1 MPEFYNPSTEL
12 KLSRD
17 SGQNNSLSEAAQS
30 LYREAKMISLG
41 CGGALV
47 ETALNPMSKLP
58 ELAGSMAFGSTLG
71 VVSRLGAS
79 GRIVAAAVGTS
90 MTIKFVYDELSAN
103 RWSKFGGALKDAWQ
117 SADNMDENIRTTR
130 ESLGSLLVD
139 TAIGYAGMKVGSLAT
154 SRFAAPEK
162 LLADAVRRSN
172 RDGGAALRS
181 LQNRWEDPSTFKRH
195 AEGKLDLITY
205 SQPASPGQPRGDL
218 VRVETTPEGKV
229 LLAAMDVE
237 GHGIKAAK
245 KAVSVHAAID
255 QVLPL
260 TKDKSASDILSMID
274 GKLSSQDELSITAAL
289 MTYNPVTRSLETATA
304 SSQFAFVVRANGK
317 VQQLD
322 AKAGG
327 LGLGTDMYS
336 SFPRGNEVIRLNKG
350 DTAVMASDGVFD
362 RFGYGNARGFET
374 FLKNAGSDPQKIR
387 RGILSTP
394 PPENGIDDASF
405 IIFRPLERTI
415 DL

>member
-1 MPEFYNPSTEL
+1 MPQFDKPSTEFKSL
-12 KLSRD
+12 QDNGLD
-17 SGQNNSLSEAAQS
+17 NSLSEAAQS

-41 CGGALV
+41 CGGAFA
-47 ETALNPMSKLP
+47 ETARNPLSKLP
-58 ELAGSMAFGSTLG
+58 ELAGSLAFGSALG
-71 VVSRLGAS
+71 VVSRLGAP
-79 GRIVAAAVGTS
+79 GRIVAAGVGTA
-90 MTIKFVYDELSAN
+90 MTIKCVYDELSAN
-103 RWSKFGGALKDAWQ
+103 RWSKFGSALKDAWK
-117 SADNMDENIRTTR
+117 SADNMDENIRITR
-130 ESLGSLLVD
+130 DSLGSFLVD
-139 TAIGYAGMKVGSLAT
+139 TAVGYAGMKVSSLAT

-162 LLADAVRRSN
+162 LVADAVRRSN
-172 RDGGAALRS
+172 RDSGAALRS
-181 LQNRWEDPSTFKRH
+181 LQNRWENPSSFKRH

-218 VRVETTPEGKV
+218 VRVDTTPEGKV

-237 GHGIKAAK
+237 GHGIKAAQ

-255 QVLPL
+255 RVLPL

-274 GKLSSQDELSITAAL
+274 GKLSSKDELSITAGL

-322 AKAGG
+322 AKVGG
-327 LGLGTDMYS
+327 LGLGADMYS

-362 RFGYGNARGFET
+362 RFGYGNAKGFEN
-374 FLKNAGSDPQKIR
+374 FLKNSGSDPQKIR
-387 RGILSTP
+387 RGILNAP

-405 IIFRPLERTI
+405 IIFRPLETAA